1 MVIQTTYSENLFF
14 VFFKKHFCPHCG
26 ERLERSYIWEVL
38 PEKSM
43 AAKRYRAVGDT
54 TYSGDVQLRTGCFYC
69 GKCKKKNLLSGGPG
83 RRGGAQAEQ
92 TRIGESLATELGLT
106 FNSNHPAV
114 LRVAYEHIDWN

>member
-1 MVIQTTYSENLFF
+1 MVIQTSYSENLFF

-69 GKCKKKNLLSGGPG
+69 NKCKKKISYQEVRAAEAERKQNK
-83 RRGGAQAEQ
+83 RG
-92 TRIGESLATELGLT
+92 
-106 FNSNHPAV
+106 
-114 LRVAYEHIDWN
+114 